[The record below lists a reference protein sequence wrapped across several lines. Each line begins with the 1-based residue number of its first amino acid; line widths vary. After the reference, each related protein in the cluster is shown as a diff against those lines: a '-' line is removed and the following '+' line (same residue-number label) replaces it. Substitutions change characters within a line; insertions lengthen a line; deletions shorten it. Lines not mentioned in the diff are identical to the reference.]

1 MSTRAARPGVSRLPA
16 PSPPKGLASPRI
28 AGSGIGALRPVTLGA
43 ALRLDVP
50 GNVER
55 LHASGAEPATV
66 VQSAEESVACPA
78 GLLRRLLGLRPFAIA
93 QAPESPAVAGFAVHH
108 GRTGS
113 RGAPER
119 PAVVQPVAYAVLAL
133 DYLGGA
139 LLAVVAGRELR
150 PRLQVPVLDRHTA
163 PPLGLVLY
171 YSL

>member
-78 GLLRRLLGLRPFAIA
+78 GLLRRLPGLRPVVAVR
-93 QAPESPAVAGFAVHH
+93 APEPPAVAGLAAHDRRA
-108 GRTGS
+108 GG
-113 RGAPER
+113 RGAPELS
-119 PAVVQPVAYAVLAL
+119 AVGHPVADAVPGLHDVRGILPAL
-133 DYLGGA
+133 VPGP
-139 LLAVVAGRELR
+139 ELR
-150 PRLQVPVLDRHTA
+150 PRLEVPV
-163 PPLGLVLY
+163 P
-171 YSL
+171 